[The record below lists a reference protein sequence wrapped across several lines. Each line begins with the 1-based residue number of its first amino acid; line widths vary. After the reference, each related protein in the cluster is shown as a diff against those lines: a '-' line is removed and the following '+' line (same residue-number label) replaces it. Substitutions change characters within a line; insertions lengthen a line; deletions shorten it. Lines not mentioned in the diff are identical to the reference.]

1 MIFFLKY
8 WDDSLMRITQ
18 VKYVLDGPVAGAT
31 RPPHSGVPSP
41 QRARAPL
48 QVRPSRL
55 TRPAP
60 AQLLP
65 AQPRDLPRH
74 LWRHQASL
82 SSRTTRIV
90 RYFSSFLRSV
100 FVDGFDDAHS
110 RWLGIDA
117 INLLKQANQNWDGQ
131 VFFKTILLLADNLYC
146 NRSSFSSINY
156 LAIRF

>member
-1 MIFFLKY
+1 MIFFHNY

-18 VKYVLDGPVAGAT
+18 VQYVLDGPVAGASQ
-31 RPPHSGVPSP
+31 PPHRGVPSP
-41 QRARAPL
+41 QRARPPL

-90 RYFSSFLRSV
+90 RYFRSV

-131 VFFKTILLLADNLYC
+131 VYFKTNLYC

-156 LAIRF
+156 LALRF